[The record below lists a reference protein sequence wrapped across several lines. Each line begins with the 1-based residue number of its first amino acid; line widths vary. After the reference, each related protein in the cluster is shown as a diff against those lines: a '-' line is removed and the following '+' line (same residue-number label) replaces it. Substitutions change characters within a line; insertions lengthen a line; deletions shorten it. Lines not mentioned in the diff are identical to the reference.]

1 MFATRALPKYLPV
14 VLGGSTAAVGG
25 FMLFVHLMQ
34 SNAAVN
40 EAVGNISPTV
50 AAMFGCSCPFCSR
63 SPACS
68 IPANEIG
75 VNRLE
80 FVQVKDLMGR

>member
-1 MFATRALPKYLPV
+1 MFATRTLPKLLPIA
-14 VLGGSTAAVGG
+14 LGGGTAVGG
-25 FMLFVHLMQ
+25 FLLFVHLMQ
-34 SNAAVN
+34 TNSAVN

-63 SPACS
+63 TPACS

-80 FVQVKDLMGR
+80 FVQINQLMGR